1 MKVKIKSKRTFGVEV
16 EFNNRS
22 RYEGQSNSD
31 NSLAQKLQSM
41 TGQEVK
47 FERYTHDN
55 NSGRT
60 WWRITTDGSSDL
72 ELVSPVMGRYETP
85 QESMTDRCKVMW
97 EALQSIDGISIGVR
111 EGIHVH
117 IGCRDLDSR
126 QAVNVLKLYQ
136 KHEQEIDSVM
146 APSRRGVHGGQGY
159 AKSNL
164 RDIYFGEGRLRN
176 RWDGN
181 TTGNQVTKRTMQY
194 YWERLNKFIVEDDY
208 ENRFSNIS
216 QIARWQQRT
225 DGNEGRYRKV
235 NFCSY
240 LDYRTIEFRQHGSSI
255 DYEKIGTWVAFLGNL
270 VDRAAKAKQV
280 QISRA
285 GGVGTGTVV
294 QHPNYVH
301 ISEEDNRKNYIGIFG
316 VGQSRKIL
324 KYMTERAERFGFNTG
339 GAYEYATA
347 QRIV

>member
-1 MKVKIKSKRTFGVEV
+1 MTKVKVKSKRTFGVEL

-22 RYEGQSNSD
+22 QYTGQCNR
-31 NSLAQKLQSM
+31 NGSLAMKLKMM
-41 TGQEVK
+41 TGEDVR
-47 FERYTHDN
+47 FEPYNHN
-55 NSGRT
+55 NDSGRT

-72 ELVSPVMGRYETP
+72 ELVSPVMGRFESP
-85 QESMTDRCKVMW
+85 QESMTNRCKVMW
-97 EALQSIDGISIGVR
+97 EALQSIPGITIGVR

-126 QAVNVLKLYQ
+126 SAVNVLKLYQ

-146 APSRRGVHGGQGY
+146 APSRRGVSGGNGY

-164 RDIYFGEGRLRN
+164 RDILFAEGRLTD
-176 RWDGN
+176 RWDGQS
-181 TTGNQVTKRTMQY
+181 TGDSVAKRTLQY

-208 ENRFSNIS
+208 DNRFVNIGR
-216 QIARWQQRT
+216 IARWQMRN
-225 DGNEGRYRKV
+225 DGHQGRYRKV

-280 QISRA
+280 QITKRS
-285 GGVGTGTVV
+285 V
-294 QHPNYVH
+294 Q
-301 ISEEDNRKNYIGIFG
+301 EGYIGIFG
-316 VGQSRKIL
+316 VGQSRKVL
-324 KYMTERAERFGFNTG
+324 KYMTERAEHFGFNTG
-339 GAYEYATA
+339 GAYEYATTN
-347 QRIV
+347 RIV